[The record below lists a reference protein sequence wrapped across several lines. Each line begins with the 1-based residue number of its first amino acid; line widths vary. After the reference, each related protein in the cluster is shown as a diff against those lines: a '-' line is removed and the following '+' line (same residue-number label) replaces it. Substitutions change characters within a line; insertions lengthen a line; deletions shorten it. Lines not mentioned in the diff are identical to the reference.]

1 MTKTQIRNDW
11 YMALETG
18 EATGSKIEWGFYPQ
32 DLLVL
37 TCIHK
42 AGYFRDK
49 IIDLLE
55 DCNFH
60 TEAGLLDDQKYDE
73 CLKVIFDDMREG

>member
-1 MTKTQIRNDW
+1 MTAAEVRNDW

-18 EATGSKIEWGFYPQ
+18 EVTGGKIEWGFFPQ
-32 DLLVL
+32 DLMVL

-42 AGYFRDK
+42 AGYFREK

-60 TEAGLLDDQKYDE
+60 TEAELLDDLKYDE
-73 CLKVIFDDMREG
+73 CLKVIFDDMLND

>member
-1 MTKTQIRNDW
+1 MTVAEVRNDW

-18 EATGSKIEWGFYPQ
+18 EVTSSKIEWGFFPQ
-32 DLLVL
+32 DLMVL

-42 AGYFRDK
+42 AGYFREK

-60 TEAGLLDDQKYDE
+60 TEAELLDDLKYDE
-73 CLKVIFDDMREG
+73 CLKVIFDDMLND